1 MTKDEYMHLKLSD
14 MLEDVIAHFTCLTL
28 QHMTGMSTAK
38 SSKACTGSRK
48 RG

>member
-1 MTKDEYMHLKLSD
+1 MTKDEYMQLKLSD
-14 MLEDVIAHFTCLTL
+14 MLEDVIAHYTCSTL
-28 QHMTGMSTAK
+28 QHPTGMSTAK